1 MLIFECLFSNTNFS
15 VFFFLLPLFLFSFM
29 SHSQNI
35 RKDGEAL
42 TAEKRSGRGIQSFL
56 VQLELGVDP
65 VSGLEQVTVFGV
77 DPDRRVHLFHL
88 LFSVRVGLYSTLR
101 CMFA

>member
-1 MLIFECLFSNTNFS
+1 M
-15 VFFFLLPLFLFSFM
+15 
-29 SHSQNI
+29 
-35 RKDGEAL
+35 
-42 TAEKRSGRGIQSFL
+42 AEKHSGRGIQSFL

-77 DPDRRVHLFHL
+77 DPDRRVHLVHL